1 MKHLRFTASR
11 SHFSHTLF
19 VKLALLSIGF
29 CFLTSVSWS
38 RHDSVQAQGGPSR
51 GNGCCDQIAGQG
63 QGIAV
68 SGDTFSVD
76 ATFSISGKLFGGV
89 FGARTAEFKS
99 TTRLLTQ
106 SPPTADGTINA
117 ITSHVLEAKDYS
129 DEDGICE
136 PGEDCL
142 ITLDRAALIPTATP
156 GLMKLRSVLAFS
168 GGQGRFEKACG
179 KIDGTEGEGEINFA
193 ATPPTVRWT
202 FNEGRLCYCP

>member
-1 MKHLRFTASR
+1 MQHLSLKIF
-11 SHFSHTLF
+11 LF
-19 VKLALLSIGF
+19 LSLAGLWLATVQF
-29 CFLTSVSWS
+29 FVPA
-38 RHDSVQAQGGPSR
+38 RPAQAQGGQSR

-117 ITSHVLEAKDYS
+117 ITSHVLEAKGYS
-129 DEDGICE
+129 DEDGVCE

-156 GLMKLRSVLAFS
+156 GLMKLRSILAFS
-168 GGQGRFEKACG
+168 GGQGRYEKACG
-179 KIDGTEGEGEINFA
+179 KIDGTEGEAEINFA
-193 ATPPTVRWT
+193 ATPPTVRWS
-202 FNEGRLCYCP
+202 FSDGRLCYCP